1 MKRKFT
7 LSTVNSAY
15 LVLVTIALL
24 GLHFVLFGL
33 SLSDDAVRDLIK
45 SAANL
50 MAVWLPSCLLSW
62 FVWRISKRREK
73 GGNWTL
79 NIILTLTLLGMVI
92 PSLDKN
98 IMLAKHRL
106 MDGKERPVKTREKA
120 RSRYAKVAPPQTL
133 NQAMGEQSIP
143 KGDQAMEGL
152 GKQPDS
158 VSPGLKEIE
167 TPQSDVE
174 AEIFQIMGDF
184 TEEFQKMSTEWEAS
198 HKAIKSEGIPDY
210 SRLKKE
216 ENFRRQKHALQRY
229 VKASEAYINVVNS
242 MVSIMERQYKALGPD
257 HNAVRE
263 AIKGLK
269 RGHAEQQP
277 YVELMTEHVERGRG
291 LILVL
296 EFLERYP
303 SEWSYQKGE
312 VEIDSKTASK
322 DYYQRLA
329 EAVAKSEARIDAL
342 LKAGLQLSGTQ

>member
-15 LVLVTIALL
+15 LVLVTIALI
-24 GLHFVLFGL
+24 GLHVVLFGL
-33 SLSDDAVRDLIK
+33 SLGDDSVSNLIK

-50 MAVWLPSCLLSW
+50 VAIWLPSCLLSW

-106 MDGKERPVKTREKA
+106 MNAEERPVKKKRKV
-120 RSRYAKVAPPQTL
+120 RSRGTNVAPPQTL
-133 NQAMGEQSIP
+133 KQAMGELSIP
-143 KGDQAMEGL
+143 KGDQAIGAL
-152 GKQPDS
+152 GKLRDL
-158 VSPGLKEIE
+158 VSPGLKKIE

-174 AEIFQIMGDF
+174 AEIFRIMSDF
-184 TEEFQKMSTEWEAS
+184 TEEFQKMSDEWEAS
-198 HKAIKSEGIPDY
+198 HKAIKSEGIPEY

-216 ENFRRQKHALQRY
+216 ENFRQQKHGLQRY
-229 VKASEAYINVVNS
+229 VKASEAYIKVVNN
-242 MVSIMERQYKALGPD
+242 MVSIMERRYKALGPD

-277 YVELMTEHVERGRG
+277 YVELMTEHVERGGG

-303 SEWSYQKGE
+303 GEWSYQKGE
-312 VEIDSKTASK
+312 IVIDSKTASK
-322 DYYQRLA
+322 DYQLLA
-329 EAVAKSEARIDAL
+329 SAVARSEARIDAL
-342 LKAGLQLSGTQ
+342 LKARLQLSATR